1 MTRITCSQT
10 YAIIFSCKDIS
21 IMKVIMMPIK
31 SLCKNNFLVHTNP
44 VLSHKLFCKTYLKA
58 FSLERDDICIQNGP
72 PVFCK
77 CSTNV
82 SWRSYCLF
90 HVTIQKHTTFLL
102 DIKILQDF
110 YWKTLPWNK
119 VWVSSKIR
127 RNAKFCYDS

>member
-10 YAIIFSCKDIS
+10 CAIIFSCKDIS

-77 CSTNV
+77 CST
-82 SWRSYCLF
+82 CFMKELLF
-90 HVTIQKHTTFLL
+90 ISCYNTKTYHTFTSHENIKRFLL
-102 DIKILQDF
+102 KKCLLKYVKIYIK
-110 YWKTLPWNK
+110 
-119 VWVSSKIR
+119 V
-127 RNAKFCYDS
+127 CYES